1 MRAVPLILF
10 MVSGSLS
17 IPTFSFAAELHSPTG
32 KSFPKNYAE
41 LKDYVQP
48 ASSGT
53 TESAMFG
60 MTRNGGTRF
69 HEGLDIRAFSR
80 DEFGMPSDKVFSVFP
95 GTVAHVCRENN
106 GSYGRYV
113 VLEHFSGG
121 ILFYTLYAHLNF
133 VSADISEG
141 KEISAGVELG
151 VLGRSSSVYDFP
163 PGTEHLHFEVGVR
176 LGEESFTRWYDK
188 TFPAWDKNLHA
199 FWNGMNLTG
208 TDPLIFFAS
217 FPRFDDFSA
226 WMKSEIS
233 PAFEV
238 FVRTETVP
246 EILRFS
252 PGFLCG
258 NAIEKPEGWKVSFSW
273 SGFPVK
279 FVPVADSDKFS
290 SDIEIINVYENY
302 IQKSFSA
309 KMLEKKDARIVPG
322 KNLIRTLDIIFG
334 E

>member
-1 MRAVPLILF
+1 MRVIPLILF
-10 MVSGSLS
+10 LVSGSLS
-17 IPTFSFAAELHSPTG
+17 VPTFSFAAELHSPTG
-32 KSFPKNYAE
+32 QPYPKNQSE
-41 LKDYVQP
+41 LKNYVQP

-53 TESAMFG
+53 MESAMFG

-80 DEFGMPSDKVFSVFP
+80 DKSGKAADKVFSVLS
-95 GTVAHVCRENN
+95 GTVVHVCRENN
-106 GSYGRYV
+106 GSYGKYV

-121 ILFYTLYAHLNF
+121 ILFYTLYAHLDS
-133 VSADISEG
+133 VSADIAEG
-141 KEISAGVELG
+141 KKVIAGVELG

-163 PGTEHLHFEVGVR
+163 PGTEHLHFEIGVR
-176 LGEESFTRWYDK
+176 LGEESFICWYNK
-188 TFPAWDKNLHA
+188 TFPAWDKNLHS

-226 WMKSEIS
+226 WLKSEMS

-238 FVRTETVP
+238 FVRAESVP

-252 PGFLCG
+252 PGFLYE
-258 NAIEKPEGWKVSFSW
+258 NTVEKSKGWKISFSW
-273 SGFPVK
+273 SGFPMK
-279 FVPVADSDKFS
+279 FVPVADSDEFC

-309 KMLEKKDARIVPG
+309 KMLEKKDAKIVPG
-322 KNLIRTLDIIFG
+322 KNLKRTLDIIFG